1 MKRLIYLIIAICT
14 FVSCND
20 ESEGFT
26 VDLPAGAFQ
35 FTPAM
40 GGAMLRYKL
49 PDDPDVIAINV
60 RYKDVYGNN
69 ILKTGSNSTDL
80 LAITGF
86 NEETSDVPAHVSFL
100 KRNNEESQPIDVTFS
115 TLDSAPICFIN
126 GAEVKSGW
134 NGCMLEYNNP
144 EGTTGMAHV
153 FYLGINPLDN
163 RQDTILLESF
173 PLNAGQ
179 DIRHYTPQQK
189 SAYNTIIVRA
199 EDYRGYIVK
208 EKVWENIQAFNVEKL
223 EPSNFEIVYNNSLEV
238 PEEKIG
244 LQYLTDGDNKGTAWF
259 QTQNAHHYYTFLSKE
274 NGVGENS
281 EPMYIDLK
289 KMRPISEVRF
299 YAYRHVGTYSFSAKS
314 FIDWG
319 GSSTSASY
327 QGPQYFK
334 RYLMNK
340 LPCSITIYGCRQ
352 DASGSDWNNLKW
364 EILSSF
370 EDDPDIDDDAR
381 WTYHA
386 ATCGGVKKAHCFG
399 TLSLMEGASTIYK
412 SMSINIDLQKE
423 GFRYLKIKF
432 NGAYNMYPS
441 AYERDDTT
449 NKLTKYLTLHE
460 LEIYS
465 DKD

>member
-1 MKRLIYLIIAICT
+1 
-14 FVSCND
+14 
-20 ESEGFT
+20 
-26 VDLPAGAFQ
+26 
-35 FTPAM
+35 
-40 GGAMLRYKL
+40 
-49 PDDPDVIAINV
+49 
-60 RYKDVYGNN
+60 
-69 ILKTGSNSTDL
+69 
-80 LAITGF
+80 
-86 NEETSDVPAHVSFL
+86 
-100 KRNNEESQPIDVTFS
+100 
-115 TLDSAPICFIN
+115 
-126 GAEVKSGW
+126 
-134 NGCMLEYNNP
+134 
-144 EGTTGMAHV
+144 MAHV

-179 DIRHYTPQQK
+179 DVRHYTPQQK

-208 EKVWENIQAFNVEKL
+208 EKIWENIQAFNVEKL
-223 EPSNFEIVYNNSLEV
+223 EPSNFEIIYNNSLEI
-238 PEEKIG
+238 PDEKIG

-259 QTQNAHHYYTFLSKE
+259 QSQNSHHYYTFLSKE

-289 KMRPISEVRF
+289 KMRPISEIRF
-299 YAYRHVGTYSFSAKS
+299 YAYLHVGTYSFSAKS
-314 FIDWG
+314 LIDFG

-352 DASGSDWNNLKW
+352 DVSDSDWNNLKW

-370 EDDPDIDDDAR
+370 EDDPDIADDAR

-386 ATCGGVKKAHCFG
+386 ATCGGVRKANCFG
-399 TLSLMEGASTIYK
+399 TLSLMEGASPIYK

-441 AYERDDTT
+441 NYERDDTT
-449 NKLTKYLTLHE
+449 NKFTKHLTFHE